1 MNPNF
6 KKKKPLPYKNL
17 GELYTEAVKGEP
29 SINRLPIIE
38 TGSVLITRD
47 NGAEDVLRQ
56 GVNDDALDKINVI
69 LNEVD
74 LVEPIAKVIERLRLK
89 GPDKESYLKLA
100 HSLREAIK
108 TSGSVEEIKEF
119 CKAYSEGHEFIDIE
133 KLTTPGDKPLNI
145 KTLFNSLFAYKV
157 FNHLFYNLS
166 PGKADA
172 GPGEAAL
179 VALSPNIFFANKGD
193 VFIKEYKVEVKA
205 SRNPKGSGGRVWDKD
220 IDQTS
225 MFEALRSIFPDSQQ
239 SGSWIMSVVAAT
251 KKKGLVETIINN
263 DTKKENIFII
273 AACRA
278 WFGEIFKDVIDS
290 FGTDKFINIWHKHI
304 FNTYKKDKEFNG
316 LLSIGINTYH
326 YATTED
332 EFVQMKFYNNGSICN
347 TESGQDRDLAPQL
360 KIR

>member
-17 GELYTEAVKGEP
+17 GELYTEAVQGEP

-74 LVEPIAKVIERLRLK
+74 LVKPIAKVIERLLLK

-100 HSLREAIK
+100 NSLREAIK

-133 KLTTPGDKPLNI
+133 KLTTPGAEPLNI
-145 KTLFNSLFAYKV
+145 DTLFKSPFAYKV

-179 VALSPNIFFANKGD
+179 VALSPNILFANKGD
-193 VFIKEYKVEVKA
+193 VFIKKYKVEVKA
-205 SRNPKGSGGRVWDKD
+205 SRNPMGSGGRVWDKD
-220 IDQTS
+220 IKQAG
-225 MFEALRSIFPDSQQ
+225 MFEALRSIFPDPQQ
-239 SGSWIMSVVAAT
+239 SSAWVMSVVAAT
-251 KKKGLVETIINN
+251 KKNGLVKTIINN
-263 DTKKENIFII
+263 DPNQTFIK
-273 AACRA
+273 AACNT
-278 WFGEIFKDVIDS
+278 WFGEEKIDIIES
-290 FGTDKFINIWHKHI
+290 FGKQEFAAVWHKHI

-326 YATTED
+326 YVETD
-332 EFVQMKFYNNGSICN
+332 EEFAKMAFSSNGYICH
-347 TESGQDRDLAPQL
+347 TKPQQGRGLAPQL
-360 KIR
+360 QIF